1 MQTPAIQAQ
10 LGDLPTPFKPG
21 DPVWLAVMNSFLAAM
36 NAQGGTTDALIQQLS
51 FPMATGK
58 WLTFWGL
65 FFGIPRFSGE
75 SDAFY
80 ANRIELTILGWASTV
95 AGVGAWIEGIF
106 NVPVAITENIP
117 SQPGYSIIF
126 DFPLSANNLTAIA
139 SGLSRIRPAGVPF
152 LPFLVAS
159 GGLFLGTEVFL
170 GMSFA
175 PGAYLGS
182 GSTSFSPSIGLT
194 TNAWSGNIPVNY
206 FNLPNNFNT

>member
-1 MQTPAIQAQ
+1 
-10 LGDLPTPFKPG
+10 
-21 DPVWLAVMNSFLAAM
+21 MNSFLAAM
-36 NAQGGTTDALIQQLS
+36 NAQGATTDALMQQLS
-51 FPMATGK
+51 FSTTTGK

-80 ANRIELTILGWASTV
+80 ANRIKETILGWASTV
-95 AGVGAWIEGIF
+95 AGIGAWIENIF
-106 NVPVAITENIP
+106 NVDVAITERIP
-117 SQPGYSIIF
+117 AQPGYTITF
-126 DFPLSANNLTAIA
+126 GFPLSSSNLTAIA

-152 LPFLVAS
+152 LPFLIAS
-159 GGLFLGTEVFL
+159 GGMFLDTEVFL

-182 GSTSFSPSIGLT
+182 GTTAFTPSIGLT

-206 FNLPNNFNT
+206 FSLPNNFNT